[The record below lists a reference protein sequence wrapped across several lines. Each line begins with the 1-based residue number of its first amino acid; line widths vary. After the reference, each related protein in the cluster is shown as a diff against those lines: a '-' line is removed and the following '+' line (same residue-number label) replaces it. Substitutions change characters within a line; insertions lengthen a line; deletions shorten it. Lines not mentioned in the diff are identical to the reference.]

1 MCERCNHRCNGI
13 TLPVVKLIIITT
25 IKGKCEHYN
34 MNRNYSQFLFSDISK
49 CYEKTSNKLQLFT
62 EAEDKHEHCIE
73 NTTGTAC
80 IYYHFSLKSKFLT
93 KICQYL

>member
-1 MCERCNHRCNGI
+1 
-13 TLPVVKLIIITT
+13 
-25 IKGKCEHYN
+25 
-34 MNRNYSQFLFSDISK
+34 MNRNYSQFLFSNIPK

-80 IYYHFSLKSKFLT
+80 IYYHLLLQFWGFITQEGFYIFDLLNKHP
-93 KICQYL
+93 CN